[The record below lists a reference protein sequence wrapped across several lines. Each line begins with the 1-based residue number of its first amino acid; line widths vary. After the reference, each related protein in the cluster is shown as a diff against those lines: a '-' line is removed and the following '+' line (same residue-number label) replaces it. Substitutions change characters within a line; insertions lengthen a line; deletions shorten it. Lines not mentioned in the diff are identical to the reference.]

1 MRKSNHWK
9 ILGVFLIGT
18 IANSFASTDSQI
30 GWYFYEQPPVFA
42 IESQPDPLAGKSSS
56 EIMAQVQKEYAE
68 VRDKAILEPTQE
80 NIAAFREATQ
90 LVMSRSSKFAM
101 LAATQG
107 WQDPNSPIAQQAVM
121 GDGLS
126 SDLNSRYDRIKDIY
140 KNYNFVY
147 FYSQDDCKYCN
158 AMANELN
165 GIALENGTRIIPISM
180 DGSYLATLP
189 KPIVDKDGSFAKAL
203 DVKSPG
209 ALVLYAPDTKDHV
222 VIGYGFMTKSQIND
236 RISSLFISGTA
247 KPNQYLN
254 SNQPI
259 RFN

>member
-9 ILGVFLIGT
+9 ILGILLTGT
-18 IANSFASTDSQI
+18 MASSFAASDSQI
-30 GWYFYEQPPVFA
+30 GWYFYEQPPVFT
-42 IESQPDPLAGKSSS
+42 IESQPDPLAGKSAS
-56 EIMAQVQKEYAE
+56 EIMAQVQKEYIE
-68 VRDKAILEPTQE
+68 VRDKAILEPTQQ

-101 LAATQG
+101 LAAAQG

-121 GDGLS
+121 GDGLNN
-126 SDLNSRYDRIKDIY
+126 DLNTKYAKIKDVY
-140 KNYNFVY
+140 KNYKFVY
-147 FYSQDDCKYCN
+147 FYSQDNCKYCS

-165 GIALENGTRIIPISM
+165 GISLENGSNIIPISM
-180 DGSYLATLP
+180 DGSYITELP
-189 KPIVDKDGSFAKAL
+189 KPIVDKDGSYANALGVKA
-203 DVKSPG
+203 PG
-209 ALVLYAPDTKDHV
+209 ALVLYAPETKDHV
-222 VIGYGFMTKSQIND
+222 IVGYGYMTKAQIND

-247 KPNQYLN
+247 NPDQYLN